1 MKFIKDLIE
10 IYIPNALFRVRMFFN
25 PELKAEI
32 EEFIVAIERAEK
44 ELESD

>member
-10 IYIPNALFRVRMFFN
+10 IYIPNALFRVKLFFN
-25 PELKAEI
+25 PELKAEV
-32 EEFIVAIERAEK
+32 EEFVDAIERAVE

>member
-10 IYIPNALFRVRMFFN
+10 VYIPSALFRVRMFFN
-25 PELKAEI
+25 PELKAEF
-32 EEFIVAIERAEK
+32 EEFIAAIERAVE

>member
-10 IYIPNALFRVRMFFN
+10 LYIPNALFRVKLFFN

-32 EEFIVAIERAEK
+32 EEFIAAIERSVE